1 MRHMSWL
8 SEIRWVFLKIYF
20 SFSFPRILAQNN
32 LFFLV
37 EFFLQIMIKV
47 RIMIAISRIIKSS
60 KNGVDSV
67 VTQFQFLYSK
77 LEGSGKSRKFFSF
90 VHSYLKQRMTFLL
103 SLFFLFTCIVMMK
116 LFPSFCV
123 EIFRRWV
130 SHCKIKKLLF
140 YSTKC
145 ISSFFI
151 CLNIWRSLGDTRQ
164 SMNVIL
170 YFLEIKSSSISNQ
183 CTDFR
188 LFRHSLHTLLGKKTN
203 LLCKFW

>member
-20 SFSFPRILAQNN
+20 SFSLPRILAQNN
-32 LFFLV
+32 LFFFLV
-37 EFFLQIMIKV
+37 EFFLQIMIKI
-47 RIMIAISRIIKSS
+47 RILIATSRIIKSS

-130 SHCKIKKLLF
+130 SHCKIKK
-140 YSTKC
+140 C
-145 ISSFFI
+145 CFI
-151 CLNIWRSLGDTRQ
+151 VLNVFHRF
-164 SMNVIL
+164 L
-170 YFLEIKSSSISNQ
+170 YVWIFEGL
-183 CTDFR
+183 
-188 LFRHSLHTLLGKKTN
+188 
-203 LLCKFW
+203 

>member
-1 MRHMSWL
+1 MSWL

-32 LFFLV
+32 LFF
-37 EFFLQIMIKV
+37 FFSGIFFANYDKDSHID
-47 RIMIAISRIIKSS
+47 RTSRIIKSS

-130 SHCKIKKLLF
+130 SHCKIKK
-140 YSTKC
+140 C
-145 ISSFFI
+145 CFI
-151 CLNIWRSLGDTRQ
+151 VLNVFHRF
-164 SMNVIL
+164 L
-170 YFLEIKSSSISNQ
+170 YVWIFEGL
-183 CTDFR
+183 
-188 LFRHSLHTLLGKKTN
+188 
-203 LLCKFW
+203 

>member
-32 LFFLV
+32 LFFFLV
-37 EFFLQIMIKV
+37 EFFLQIMIKI
-47 RIMIAISRIIKSS
+47 RILIATSRIIKSS

-103 SLFFLFTCIVMMK
+103 SLFFSLYLYSYDEIVSKFLCWDFPALSFTLQDQEM
-116 LFPSFCV
+116 
-123 EIFRRWV
+123 
-130 SHCKIKKLLF
+130 LF
-140 YSTKC
+140 YCTKC

-170 YFLEIKSSSISNQ
+170 WNKEFFHLKSVYRFSP
-183 CTDFR
+183 F
-188 LFRHSLHTLLGKKTN
+188 
-203 LLCKFW
+203 

>member
-8 SEIRWVFLKIYF
+8 SEIRWVFIKKIFLSRSLVFLHRIISFFFF
-20 SFSFPRILAQNN
+20 SGI
-32 LFFLV
+32 
-37 EFFLQIMIKV
+37 FLQIMIKI
-47 RIMIAISRIIKSS
+47 RILIATSQIIKSS

-130 SHCKIKKLLF
+130 SHCKIKK
-140 YSTKC
+140 C
-145 ISSFFI
+145 CFI
-151 CLNIWRSLGDTRQ
+151 VLNVFHRF
-164 SMNVIL
+164 L
-170 YFLEIKSSSISNQ
+170 YVWIFEGL
-183 CTDFR
+183 
-188 LFRHSLHTLLGKKTN
+188 
-203 LLCKFW
+203 

>member
-1 MRHMSWL
+1 MIIRNSL
-8 SEIRWVFLKIYF
+8 SFFLKYIFLSRSLVSLYRII
-20 SFSFPRILAQNN
+20 SF
-32 LFFLV
+32 FFLV
-37 EFFLQIMIKV
+37 ESFLQIMIKI
-47 RIMIAISRIIKSS
+47 RILIATFRIIKSS

-140 YSTKC
+140 YYTKC
-145 ISSFFI
+145 ISLFFI
-151 CLNIWRSLGDTRQ
+151 CLT
-164 SMNVIL
+164 
-170 YFLEIKSSSISNQ
+170 
-183 CTDFR
+183 
-188 LFRHSLHTLLGKKTN
+188 
-203 LLCKFW
+203 